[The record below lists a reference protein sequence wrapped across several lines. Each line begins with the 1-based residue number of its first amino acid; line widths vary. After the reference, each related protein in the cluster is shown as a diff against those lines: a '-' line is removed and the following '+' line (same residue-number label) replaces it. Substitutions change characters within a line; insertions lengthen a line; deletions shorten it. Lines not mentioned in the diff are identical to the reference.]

1 MIAEENG
8 IKYAKLDDT
17 NEKEAFVMMT
27 QQFYEKEPVNQ
38 LMQISLVEIEKM
50 FKPYWHEFVGNGLSL
65 VAIDSTSSKVV
76 GIILSWDGA
85 TPDNWGLCR
94 LCNIWCC
101 VVPTMSADNIMV
113 NEFVISIT
121 EAKLDNLMMEFGK

>member
-1 MIAEENG
+1 
-8 IKYAKLDDT
+8 
-17 NEKEAFVMMT
+17 
-27 QQFYEKEPVNQ
+27 
-38 LMQISLVEIEKM
+38 MQISLVEIEKM

-65 VAIDSTSSKVV
+65 VAIDSASSKVV

-94 LCNIWCC
+94 LCNIFCC

-121 EAKLDNLMMEFGK
+121 EAKLDALMMEFGKERADRLVRAELLVLAVHKDFGRKGIAGKMTSLS